1 MPKPAPSQYAP
12 PPVLRAKVPWDHS
25 AGTMAFSAPASMK
38 KTPEPISEC
47 PHLRRFHTNH
57 KACVTNHGH
66 RNYSIW
72 KETKKAPLAP
82 WSLSMERTKPLCE
95 CRAAANGRR
104 PLPPCHAALRQ
115 CTIGAVRRVPGARC
129 FFGATPRHISTRF
142 LFSTQYDWRR
152 RNSPHWTRPV
162 HAAARQSPSFKNR
175 IDRIARNNCKALVRF
190 SENNINTL
198 SI

>member
-104 PLPPCHAALRQ
+104 PFPP
-115 CTIGAVRRVPGARC
+115 V
-129 FFGATPRHISTRF
+129 
-142 LFSTQYDWRR
+142 
-152 RNSPHWTRPV
+152 TRPCV
-162 HAAARQSPSFKNR
+162 NAQSAPCVEYLARGVFLAPRRAIFRRDFYFLHNMIGDVVIHRIGHDLSMRPQGNHPRSKIELIALHAT
-175 IDRIARNNCKALVRF
+175 IAKH
-190 SENNINTL
+190 
-198 SI
+198 